1 MEAIQRAGELDNAK
15 VRDELAAT
23 TGHEGVSG
31 SITFDA
37 NGDAKKSYIK
47 LTVEDGAYA
56 VVR

>member
-1 MEAIQRAGELDNAK
+1 MEAIVRAGELDSAK
-15 VRDELAAT
+15 VRAELAAT
-23 TGHEGVSG
+23 SGHVGVSG

-47 LTVEDGAYA
+47 LTVEDGAYV

>member
-1 MEAIQRAGELDNAK
+1 MEAIERAGELDSEK
-15 VRDELAAT
+15 VRAELAAT
-23 TGHEGVSG
+23 AGFEGVSG

>member
-1 MEAIQRAGELDNAK
+1 MEAIVRAGELDSEK
-15 VRDELAAT
+15 VRGELAKNS
-23 TGHEGVSG
+23 GYEGVSG

-47 LTVEDGAYA
+47 LTVEDGAYV